1 MGKEHIKYDF
11 FYCLSL
17 PEKDEEGRSGPFVDK
32 IREQEKLEK
41 TMYIKDIESALGGSR
56 QVLPLNVKVYHFT
69 WPQTHKLRLVNEVT
83 PGRNLAIFG

>member
-17 PEKDEEGRSGPFVDK
+17 PGKDEEGRSGPFVDK

-83 PGRNLAIFG
+83 PGRNLAIIG